1 VSFATFVVR
10 KSFVEW
16 CIPDN
21 RPPRKFAQAAKT
33 FNNFFEIHVFFAAVW
48 FALVLWLLEGK
59 MKKIQIIQMLVV
71 VSLLFVIVPPSLDA
85 QGASVTLGVTTRTG
99 TTGLPFVI
107 AEEKGFFK
115 SEGINGVVVVMQN
128 QVVVNGVVTRNVD
141 YGGTFSNFIG
151 AALSGLPVRIVM
163 AVMDGSDHYLVTSP
177 NVKRVEDL
185 KGKKFGI
192 SSFGGTP
199 HSEAIMILRKYGMN
213 PEKDVIFLQIGGSSS
228 RFAALDSGS
237 IDAAMLVPPFNK
249 LAQKRGFNEI
259 LSFNEI
265 MNIPLGG
272 IAVHTQKIK
281 EKPDEIVKMIKAILK
296 SVDYIRN
303 RKGEI
308 LSIMETKWGI
318 KEADIRE
325 GIYRDIVG
333 IYTRDGIASD
343 ETMKN
348 VIQLVRD
355 TRKSKDNLG
364 LSDIVDWT
372 YARKAQEGL
381 KIK

>member
-1 VSFATFVVR
+1 MNLARLASFFLVAATVLTAVPQDVV
-10 KSFVEW
+10 
-16 CIPDN
+16 
-21 RPPRKFAQAAKT
+21 AQDGR
-33 FNNFFEIHVFFAAVW
+33 I
-48 FALVLWLLEGK
+48 
-59 MKKIQIIQMLVV
+59 
-71 VSLLFVIVPPSLDA
+71 
-85 QGASVTLGVTTRTG
+85 TLGVTTRTG

-115 SEGINGVVVVMQN
+115 SEGLNAVIVVMQN
-128 QVVVNGVVTRNVD
+128 QVVVNGVVARQVD
-141 YGGTFSNFIG
+141 YGGTFSNFVG
-151 AALSGLPVRIVM
+151 AAMAGLPVRIVM

-177 NVKRVEDL
+177 NVKKVEDL
-185 KGKKFGI
+185 KGKTFGI

-199 HSEAIMILRKYGMN
+199 HSEAIMILRKYGMT
-213 PEKDVIFLQIGGSSS
+213 PEKDVTFLQIGGSSS
-228 RFAALDSGS
+228 RYTALESGS
-237 IDAAMLVPPFNK
+237 IQAAMLVPPFNK

-281 EKPDEIVKMIKAILK
+281 EKPDEIGKMIKAILK

-303 RKGEI
+303 HKAEI
-308 LSIMETKWGI
+308 LAVMETKWGI

-333 IYTRDGIASD
+333 IYTRNGVASD

-348 VIQLVRD
+348 VIQLVRE
-355 TRKSKDNLG
+355 TRKSKEEVP
-364 LSDIVDWT
+364 LSSIVDWT
-372 YARKAQEGL
+372 FAKKAQEEL
-381 KIK
+381 KMR